1 MKQIVCPIS
10 KDKVNEQVV
19 RLNAIIGVLLVIA
32 GFAFDSAF
40 YMLFLMSDFFIRAFT
55 PARFSPVSFVS
66 HWITNTM
73 RLGDKQIDK
82 APKIFAARLGFLLLL
97 VLNILVLT
105 GAQTSAMI
113 VGGIF
118 VLFAMLEFAL
128 AICIGCIIYTYLVLP
143 FYK

>member
-55 PARFSPVSFVS
+55 PARFSPISFVS

-105 GAQTSAMI
+105 GAQTPAMI

-128 AICIGCIIYTYLVLP
+128 AICIGCIIYTYLILP

>member
-55 PARFSPVSFVS
+55 PARFSPISFVS

-97 VLNILVLT
+97 VLNILFLT
-105 GAQTSAMI
+105 GAQAPAMI

-143 FYK
+143 FY

>member
-32 GFAFDSAF
+32 GFAFDSVF

-55 PARFSPVSFVS
+55 PARFSPISFVS

-97 VLNILVLT
+97 VLNILFLT
-105 GAQTSAMI
+105 GAQAPAMI